1 MKDIQTYGKTTFSVA
16 FFGIADRHDYYV
28 YEKCSKSNIMNI
40 VKKDANRL
48 GAKSFIL
55 YQMDR
60 PIGHYE
66 KKNGKWYKIW

>member
-16 FFGIADRHDYYV
+16 FFGISDRHDYYV

-55 YQMDR
+55 YHMDH

-66 KKNGKWYKIW
+66 KKNDKWYKIW